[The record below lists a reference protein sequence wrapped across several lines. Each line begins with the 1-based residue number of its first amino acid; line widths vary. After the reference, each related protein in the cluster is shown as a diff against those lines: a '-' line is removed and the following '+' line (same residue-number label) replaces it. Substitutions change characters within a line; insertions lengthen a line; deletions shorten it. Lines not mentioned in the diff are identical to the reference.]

1 MTMRGLFH
9 RLLRALTDRALADS
23 IAGDLDEL
31 RHRRASRSRL
41 IAALWFWRDAAGIL
55 LHAAMTRVRDTL
67 GGRRAW
73 RGRPGR
79 AAGDLRHAVRA
90 LRAAPWYAATV
101 IGVMALGIALSATV
115 FAVVDGVLFKP
126 LPYPD
131 ADRLVAIQPG
141 FTDPT
146 VSGRPPVSANE
157 LAAWQAQLPDVRF
170 TGISL
175 SPTTGFEGPNEGPLG
190 GAIVHPTFFDVL
202 GVRPLIG
209 GFAPED
215 FQHAGGPVPAIIS
228 YDLWQRRFGG
238 DPSALG
244 QTLGGAGGMVVRVA
258 GVMPRDFVAPGRFGA
273 RVLLPVSPAGRN
285 PAQRQYDAI
294 VRLPAGLEP
303 IVFQER
309 FEAVLRR
316 LAEGQ
321 ASPGGRRFLGPFDR
335 ATIVP
340 LADAMTQSSA
350 PLFRGLFAAVLALVL
365 LACLNVSGLMAARS
379 LDRARDLALRRAIGA
394 RSTDIVRLQVMEHA
408 VLLACG
414 AALGVAIATP
424 LLRITVSLLP
434 HELNLL
440 KTPALDLR
448 VMMFTGLALT
458 ASVALSS
465 IWPVRRALH
474 ASAWSLA
481 NATGAAT
488 PRARSAG
495 RIVVIA
501 LQTAGAMLLVVAGG
515 LLVGS
520 LLRVWSNDP
529 GMATQDLI
537 IVDLQITPDGP
548 SSFGEP
554 SPGVAGRLDRFLD
567 EVRALP
573 GVRAAGGSDVLMLAR
588 GWREVVAFRHVDR
601 DGPPAIS
608 GHGVPVTPGFFEAAG
623 LRLVEG
629 RLPTDQELAAGA
641 PVAVVARSFA
651 SAPWPGASAVGSLL
665 QTSVGQR
672 QLPPHIIVG
681 VVDDVRF
688 GAWDMDPEAAVYAPY
703 ATLNFTSGPVVFV
716 RTAGASATVMRE
728 VLRLAERETPALHVR
743 RAATAGTLLADTVR
757 PRRLRS
763 WLFGSF
769 AAASLVLVGVG
780 LFGLAAMGLARRT
793 REIGVRLALGATRE
807 RLVRGLVI
815 EQTAPVVAG
824 LTIGGLIAAW
834 AVTFLQ
840 AYLYELTIYDARV
853 WVTAVL
859 VVSATALGGALIP
872 AWRASRLDPMR
883 ALRTE

>member
-9 RLLRALTDRALADS
+9 RLLRTLTDPALADS
-23 IAGDLDEL
+23 IAGDLEEL
-31 RHRRASRSRL
+31 RRRRTSRSRVCG
-41 IAALWFWRDAAGIL
+41 ALWFWREAAGVL
-55 LHAAMTRVRDTL
+55 LHAAVHRVRDTMD
-67 GGRRAW
+67 GRRAW
-73 RGRPGR
+73 HGRPGR
-79 AAGDLRHAVRA
+79 AAGDLRHAVRS
-90 LRAAPWYAATV
+90 LRAAPWYSATV

-131 ADRLVAIQPG
+131 ADRLVAIEPG
-141 FTDPT
+141 FTDPA
-146 VSGRPPVSANE
+146 VRGRPYVSANE
-157 LAAWQAQLPDVRF
+157 LAAWQAELPDVQF
-170 TGISL
+170 TGL
-175 SPTTGFEGPNEGPLG
+175 SMNPTTGFEGPNEAPLG
-190 GAIVHPTFFDVL
+190 GAVVHPAIFDVL

-209 GFAPED
+209 GFARED
-215 FQHAGGPVPAIIS
+215 FEHASGHIPAVIG
-228 YDLWQRRFGG
+228 YDVWQRRFGG
-238 DPSALG
+238 DPSALR
-244 QTLGGAGGMVVRVA
+244 QTLAGAGGMEVRVV

-273 RVLLPVSPAGRN
+273 QILLPVSPAGRN

-303 IVFQER
+303 MVFQER

-321 ASPGGRRFLGPFDR
+321 ASPGGRRFLGPIDR
-335 ATIVP
+335 ATVVP
-340 LADAMTQSSA
+340 LANAMTQSSA
-350 PLFRGLFAAVLALVL
+350 PLFRALFAAVLALVL
-365 LACLNVSGLMAARS
+365 LACLNVSGIMAARS
-379 LDRARDLALRRAIGA
+379 LDRTRDLALRRALGA
-394 RSTDIVRLQVMEHA
+394 RSADIVRLQLIEHA

-414 AALGVAIATP
+414 AALGLALSTP

-434 HELNLL
+434 HEINLL

-448 VMMFTGLALT
+448 VMAFTTLALA
-458 ASVALSS
+458 ASVALAS

-488 PRARSAG
+488 PRARSVG
-495 RIVVIA
+495 RIVIVA
-501 LQTAGAMLLVVAGG
+501 FQTAGAMLLVVAGG

-520 LLRVWSNDP
+520 LLRVWGNDP

-537 IVDLQITPDGP
+537 IVDLQMTPEGP

-567 EVRALP
+567 EVRALR
-573 GVRAAGGSDVLMLAR
+573 GVRAAGGSDVLMLRR
-588 GWREVVAFRHVDR
+588 GWREVVAFRHVAR
-601 DGPPAIS
+601 DGPAAVS
-608 GHGVPVTPGFFEAAG
+608 GHGVPVTPGFFDAAG

-629 RLPTDQELAAGA
+629 RLPTDQELGAGA

-651 SAPWPGASAVGSLL
+651 AAHWAGVSAVGSQL

-672 QLPPHIIVG
+672 QLPPHTIVG

-688 GAWDMDPEAAVYAPY
+688 GAWDMNPEAAGYAPY
-703 ATLNFTSGPVVFV
+703 ATLNYTSGPVVFV
-716 RTAGASATVMRE
+716 RTAGASAGVVRE
-728 VLRLAERETPALHVR
+728 VLRLAEREAPALHVR
-743 RAATAGTLLADTVR
+743 RAATASTLLADTVR

-807 RLVRGLVI
+807 RLVGGLVT
-815 EQTAPVVAG
+815 EQVAPVLAG
-824 LTIGGLIAAW
+824 LAIGGLLAAW
-834 AVTFLQ
+834 AVRFLQ

-853 WVTAVL
+853 WAAAVL
-859 VVSATALGGALIP
+859 VVSATALGGALVP